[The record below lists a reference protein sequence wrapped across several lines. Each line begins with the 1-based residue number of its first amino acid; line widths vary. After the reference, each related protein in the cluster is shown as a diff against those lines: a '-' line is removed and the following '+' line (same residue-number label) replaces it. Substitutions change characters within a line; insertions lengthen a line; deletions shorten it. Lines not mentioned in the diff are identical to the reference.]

1 MQQTPKEGGWI
12 EVITGPMFSGKTEEL
27 IRRLRRAA
35 IARQKIQIFKP
46 ARDTRH
52 HAEKIVSHSEQKL
65 IATPVPRSRDILKHI
80 EEDLAVVGID
90 EVQFFDVEVVKICE
104 TLANR
109 GLRVICAGL
118 DLDYRG
124 LPFPAIPRL
133 LAVSEFVTKQ
143 SAICVRCG
151 EPAFRSQRITAL
163 RARVVLGASETY
175 EARCRRCFNP
185 DEPPSPGDQLHLLE
199 LKRIEG

>member
-52 HAEKIVSHSEQKL
+52 HTEKIVSHSEQKL